1 MTASSWSSSGIV
13 EVISDG
19 FHVTDLGP
27 GSLVGEIALLRDV
40 PRTATVR
47 VADPAELYALE
58 RDEFL
63 RIVTG
68 DVTVAGQ
75 AGAQSPMPG
84 SASWASCRPEPMV
97 PARVHH
103 VYT

>member
-1 MTASSWSSSGIV
+1 
-13 EVISDG
+13 
-19 FHVTDLGP
+19 
-27 GSLVGEIALLRDV
+27 
-40 PRTATVR
+40 VR

-75 AGAQSPMPG
+75 AGAI
-84 SASWASCRPEPMV
+84 AD
-97 PARVHH
+97 ARLSELGELQA
-103 VYT
+103 